1 MSHKFRVRLG
11 QIHNKSGLTQYAVI
25 RDTGINKNT
34 VRRYIRD
41 DEVLV
46 DKIEIPLILLIQF
59 YGLDWHDPAV
69 LDFVEVED

>member
-11 QIHNKSGLTQYAVI
+11 KAHRESGLTQYAVI

-46 DKIEIPLILLIQF
+46 DKIETPLIMLIGF

-69 LDFVEVED
+69 LDIVEVDE